1 MKRKLSV
8 TIERNTVRLMEG
20 MVREG
25 RFRNKSHVLEY
36 AVGKLIKGGKNAS

>member
-8 TIERNTVRLMEG
+8 TIEKDTVKLMEN
-20 MVREG
+20 MVKEG

-36 AVGKLIKGGKNAS
+36 AVDRLLRGGR

>member
-8 TIERNTVRLMEG
+8 TIEKDTVKLMEG
-20 MVREG
+20 MVKEG

-36 AVGKLIKGGKNAS
+36 AVDKLLRGGR

>member
-8 TIERNTVRLMEG
+8 TIEKDTVKLMEN
-20 MVREG
+20 MVKEG

-36 AVGKLIKGGKNAS
+36 AVDKLLRGGR